1 MRNKLNSLIGRFF
14 KISLLLSLNE
24 NLPTIAAVQ
33 PTFRKRLLKVHYTE
47 EVVILKFQKLCQVLI
62 AANDK

>member
-14 KISLLLSLNE
+14 KISLLLSLNG

-47 EVVILKFQKLCQVLI
+47 EVVILKFQKLYQVLI

>member
-1 MRNKLNSLIGRFF
+1 MRNKLNSLIGRFL
-14 KISLLLSLNE
+14 KISLLLSLNG